1 MPNNIV
7 FNNVADQM
15 LTQIYAQNAGS
26 PKALQADTDGNLLI
40 VGTVTALTTP
50 SFSETNVSLATITTV
65 TVTALTETTA
75 GVNMYSFYV
84 KNDASADT
92 ATFTAWLQIA
102 PVDGET
108 YYVNDA
114 STAVSIGGQSAA
126 VLIAQKFLK
135 FTRLLVQGSAE
146 TASAI
151 IYYNGQT

>member
-75 GVNMYSFYV
+75 GVNM
-84 KNDASADT
+84 
-92 ATFTAWLQIA
+92 
-102 PVDGET
+102 
-108 YYVNDA
+108 
-114 STAVSIGGQSAA
+114 
-126 VLIAQKFLK
+126 
-135 FTRLLVQGSAE
+135 
-146 TASAI
+146 
-151 IYYNGQT
+151 